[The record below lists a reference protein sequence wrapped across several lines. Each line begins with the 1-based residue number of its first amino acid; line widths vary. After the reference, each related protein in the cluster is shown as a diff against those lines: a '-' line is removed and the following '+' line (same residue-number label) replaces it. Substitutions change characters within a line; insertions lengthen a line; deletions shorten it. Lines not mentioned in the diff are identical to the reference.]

1 MPNWNSCT
9 IPVTT
14 PIAKLMR
21 KSFPQN
27 FVRRFQTSSPVTY
40 QAVWRTATTQARPRV
55 RGTKKKW

>member
-1 MPNWNSCT
+1 MPNWNSWT

-27 FVRRFQTSSPVTY
+27 FVSRFQTSRPVTC

-55 RGTKKKW
+55 SGTKKKW

>member
-1 MPNWNSCT
+1 M
-9 IPVTT
+9 PVTT

-27 FVRRFQTSSPVTY
+27 FVRRFQTSSPVAY
-40 QAVWRTATTQARPRV
+40 QAVCRPATTQTRPSV